1 MSQRSGRV
9 FAWNMSGPYEMLHIY
24 EVEGILEHIPDL
36 WRSKGFLGAWED
48 GGYTFLFFSSESRD
62 LIQESLSEV
71 GTSKVRSETVIPYED
86 WEAGTWLKPFEVG
99 PLVFAPPWDAA
110 HIQDPIIVDPGVSF
124 GSGFHGS
131 TRACLELLVRLYQMQ
146 KPRIVLDL
154 GTGSGILA
162 LAAARLGAEMVL
174 AVDNQPAALEKAVEN
189 VASNRMGEKVQVRR
203 GDVLELVE
211 EPAHLVTANLHL
223 DLLLELVRRPALWE
237 KTWCIVS
244 GLIGRQAEVFLK
256 SLGSTPMQ
264 LLESRREGPWSAF
277 LLYAASQQERSQLEA
292 CNPRA

>member
-1 MSQRSGRV
+1 
-9 FAWNMSGPYEMLHIY
+9 MSGPYEMLHIY
-24 EVEGILEHIPDL
+24 EVEGVLEEIPDP
-36 WRSKGFLGAWED
+36 WRSKGFVGAWQD
-48 GGYTFLFFSSESRD
+48 GGYTFLFFSTDSKD
-62 LIQESLSEV
+62 LIQESLWEAGSP
-71 GTSKVRSETVIPYED
+71 KVRCETVIPYED
-86 WEAGTWLKPFEVG
+86 WEAGTRLKPFEVG

-131 TRACLELLVRLYQMQ
+131 TRACLELLVRLYQMHR
-146 KPRIVLDL
+146 PRIVLDL

-162 LAAARLGAEMVL
+162 LASARLGAERVL

-189 VASNRMGEKVQVRR
+189 VASNRMGGKVQVRR
-203 GDVLELVE
+203 GEVLELVE
-211 EPAHLVTANLHL
+211 EPADLVTANLHL
-223 DLLLELVRRPALWE
+223 DLLLELVRRPALWD

-244 GLIGRQAEVFLK
+244 GLIGRQTEVFLR

-264 LLESRREGPWSAF
+264 LLDTRREGPWSAF
-277 LLYAASQQERSQLEA
+277 LLWATSQQERA